1 MKKLLLLAANALFC
15 VLTATAQEPCL
26 VSFDLNYNATEKIS
40 PISVNS
46 GNAMPMTAKPLPKRT
61 GFRFGGWYTS
71 PECRPE
77 QEWRFGSN
85 SVGFYMPATD
95 SMTVKVPMTLY
106 AKWVAPTP
114 VRTVKD
120 LDAIREDL
128 YGWYVLENDI
138 DLSAVANWI
147 PIGEYEGNYEFAPGE
162 WWRHAFKGILD
173 GNGHTIRGLRITELT
188 TDKTALFGTVAN
200 GVIRNLRMEDSRLEL
215 AADKPYVAP
224 LAGILKQDD
233 GQECIVQ
240 NCEIA
245 NTLIKVRT
253 TNAESTFHSF
263 TGLCGGAWG
272 GTVENCSAS
281 GKMQLEMAGKGGGE
295 LYVGSFLG
303 EAYNDTRNCSSHFDI
318 DIQFMTPAEGEYKAF
333 IGGLQSSATNV
344 SNCSAT
350 GTISVKGNPGSEA
363 IYLGGLI
370 GSERYGTVENCSS
383 TVKITA
389 LDMPAVQ
396 IGGIVGEF
404 NAGYGTIGAA
414 FGIKVTTVRN
424 CSYAGTP
431 VIDGVGKPVFGE
443 ISGAGQPAPLSSPW
457 GLSMDYKL
465 ENNAYSANTVS
476 EANRSSEKE
485 ALCGDWYGLYCGSPV
500 TVSFSDKL
508 QLSAEAF
515 SSLNLDCNYLLL
527 GDGRISVPDAGP
539 GMAGEGI
546 YSIKD
551 GTLELLFVFG
561 PSGQVQPPTSFNDG
575 AGNPAATH
583 LTLKRD
589 RAEMDKATAPVKVPA
604 EALVAF
610 ERNRRLGAGINLN
623 SVLDGF
629 SDGTPLKAGS
639 IKGIADV
646 GFQSIRIP
654 IRWASHVSKE
664 APYTIDPAFFKE
676 VDDVIKE
683 CLQAGLA
690 VIIDNHYYPGLSF
703 NLGPQDLE
711 MEPNIERLCSIWSQI
726 SAHYKDYPDQD
737 VFFELMNEPSL
748 ALDPAIWNDVVAK
761 VVETIRKQNPG
772 KTIMVGTPSL
782 GQHWTIGL
790 LNFPDDWNII
800 VDAHYYLPQTFT
812 HQGLSYAMA
821 SDLHDIPWM
830 GTTDDK
836 APLEKDFSFLARWSR
851 RTGRPVCIGEYGV
864 CANADEA
871 SRARYVEFI
880 RSLIEQYG
888 MGSHY
893 WTYHNDIFQAFDERT
908 DQWNASLLKAMNLP
922 VRKEERQ
929 GQLTGEFRNPDLKYA
944 PMVRWWW
951 PGNDVENTEL
961 KRELELFASNHIGG
975 VEIQP
980 FALVVPMPEGRA
992 GAIMSFDTDSY
1003 YEHLSSVMS
1012 TAARLGMTV
1021 DLTNG
1026 SGWPA
1031 ASPAISE
1038 AEENRS
1044 LQYGMAAVPESG
1056 GTVAIPRST
1065 RQDSEYAT
1073 LIGLLEAQVKENEN
1087 GPRQIKDVKE
1097 LPLAEKTVTFA
1108 RAKVEKGWQRSL
1120 IALWSVPSQEINMIT
1135 ARPDGGKV
1143 IDHFDSIVVQ
1153 KTYDHYFGARS
1164 GLTPFYGN
1172 PFRSIFNDSYEFK
1185 VDRHITADFRDVF
1198 QRNRGYDPLP
1208 WMPANIFYGYNNMY
1222 DAGKG
1227 YAEFAF
1233 GDVDAH
1239 LRYDY
1244 DLTVSDLVRTHL
1256 LRGSSHWARER
1267 GLLHKTQ
1274 PYGLPMDYIGAAG
1287 DADIPETENMVFG
1300 GGSAGGLK
1308 MVSSGAMLY
1317 GKTLV
1322 TAESG
1327 VHMGRGLMMTPQKLR
1342 LTVDKNL
1349 SSGVNQLIWHGAPYR
1364 YGEDGTWQPFFNGLL
1379 GINFSSDLSEANHFW
1394 EEVAAVNQY
1403 AQRAQYLMQQ
1413 GKAVAD
1419 VLVYYP
1425 FLDYSDRSHNPEELL
1440 WYGYQPETEP
1450 AMQLNDEIPG
1460 DSESARWLQRIWP
1473 LLNELERRGITWAW
1487 VNDESLQEMTA
1498 GKDGRLQIRGNAYKG
1513 LVLFEL
1519 PYIQLATA
1527 QNLSVQNNA
1536 NILLIGEPPVA
1547 QPSFLDFQKNDR
1559 ETARLMS
1566 TATGGPNVC
1575 RDAARWAI
1583 NPPVKT
1589 LSGAE
1594 CVRLTRR
1601 KIGNGTFV
1609 QMYWN
1614 EDTRAKN
1621 LCLASDAAFAYWMN
1635 AEDGSIMTAE
1645 RDKDGCIRETLEPLS
1660 TRFLYLGNTPLEGVS
1675 TKPVGTNTVLT
1686 TLPKWNLKAGDVNL
1700 TDTAL
1705 EDWRNLPELS
1715 NCAEDAIY
1723 STTFRLSEITAGK
1736 HYTLDLGEVCYVAEV
1751 HVNGKSA
1758 GKRIWRPYTFDIT
1771 DYLQPG
1777 ENTLEII
1784 VKVSDYN
1791 AKVRQ
1796 GQEGNPNY
1804 APLAKGGLMANGL
1817 LGPVKVL
1824 VF

>member
-1 MKKLLLLAANALFC
+1 MKRLFLIASNILFC
-15 VLTATAQEPCL
+15 ILTATAQEPCL

-40 PISVNS
+40 PISVNT
-46 GNAMPMTAKPLPKRT
+46 GNAMPMAAKPLPERT
-61 GFRFGGWYTS
+61 GYRFGGWYTT
-71 PECRPE
+71 PDCRPE

-95 SMTVKVPMTLY
+95 SMTVKAPMTLY

-138 DLSAVANWI
+138 DLSEVANWI

-173 GNGHTIRGLRITELT
+173 GKGHTIRGLRITELT
-188 TDKTALFGTVAN
+188 TDKSALFGTVAN
-200 GVIRNLRMEDSRLEL
+200 GVIRNLRMEDSRLEFT
-215 AADKPYVAP
+215 ADKPYVAP

-233 GQECIVQ
+233 GLECIVQ

-253 TNAESTFHSF
+253 TNAENTFHSF

-272 GTVENCSAS
+272 GTIENCSVS

-318 DIQFMTPAEGEYKAF
+318 DIQFVTPAEGEYKAF

-344 SNCSAT
+344 SNCSAS
-350 GTISVKGNPGSEA
+350 GTIRVKGNPGSET

-370 GSERYGTVENCSS
+370 GSERYGTVENCASS
-383 TVKITA
+383 VKITA

-404 NAGYGTIGAA
+404 NSGYGTIGAA

-424 CSYAGTP
+424 CSYAGSP
-431 VIDGVGKPVFGE
+431 VIEGVGKPVFGE

-465 ENNAYSANTVS
+465 ENNAYQKSAPKGDDVS
-476 EANRSSEKE
+476 
-485 ALCGDWYGLYCGSPV
+485 CI
-500 TVSFSDKL
+500 
-508 QLSAEAF
+508 
-515 SSLNLDCNYLLL
+515 
-527 GDGRISVPDAGP
+527 GR
-539 GMAGEGI
+539 
-546 YSIKD
+546 
-551 GTLELLFVFG
+551 GT
-561 PSGQVQPPTSFNDG
+561 QV
-575 AGNPAATH
+575 PAA
-583 LTLKRD
+583 
-589 RAEMDKATAPVKVPA
+589 
-604 EALVAF
+604 
-610 ERNRRLGAGINLN
+610 
-623 SVLDGF
+623 S
-629 SDGTPLKAGS
+629 
-639 IKGIADV
+639 
-646 GFQSIRIP
+646 
-654 IRWASHVSKE
+654 
-664 APYTIDPAFFKE
+664 
-676 VDDVIKE
+676 
-683 CLQAGLA
+683 
-690 VIIDNHYYPGLSF
+690 
-703 NLGPQDLE
+703 
-711 MEPNIERLCSIWSQI
+711 
-726 SAHYKDYPDQD
+726 
-737 VFFELMNEPSL
+737 
-748 ALDPAIWNDVVAK
+748 
-761 VVETIRKQNPG
+761 
-772 KTIMVGTPSL
+772 
-782 GQHWTIGL
+782 
-790 LNFPDDWNII
+790 NF
-800 VDAHYYLPQTFT
+800 L
-812 HQGLSYAMA
+812 
-821 SDLHDIPWM
+821 
-830 GTTDDK
+830 
-836 APLEKDFSFLARWSR
+836 
-851 RTGRPVCIGEYGV
+851 
-864 CANADEA
+864 
-871 SRARYVEFI
+871 
-880 RSLIEQYG
+880 
-888 MGSHY
+888 
-893 WTYHNDIFQAFDERT
+893 
-908 DQWNASLLKAMNLP
+908 
-922 VRKEERQ
+922 
-929 GQLTGEFRNPDLKYA
+929 NPDLKYA
-944 PMVRWWW
+944 PLVRWWW
-951 PGNDVENTEL
+951 PGNDVEDTEL
-961 KRELELFASNHIGG
+961 KRELELFASKHIGG
-975 VEIQP
+975 VEIQS

-1003 YEHLSSVMS
+1003 FEHLSTVMS

-1031 ASPAISE
+1031 ASPAITE

-1044 LQYGMAAVPESG
+1044 LQYGMAAVPETG
-1056 GTVAIPRST
+1056 GTIAIPRSE

-1073 LIGLLEAQVKENEN
+1073 LIGLLEAQVAENEN
-1087 GPRQIKDVKE
+1087 GPRQIKDVKV
-1097 LPLAEKTVTFA
+1097 LPLADKAVTFA

-1153 KTYDHYFGARS
+1153 KTYEHYFGARS
-1164 GLTPFYGN
+1164 GLTPFYGK
-1172 PFRSIFNDSYEFK
+1172 PFRSIFNNSYEFK

-1208 WMPANIFYGYNNMY
+1208 WMPANICYGYNNMY

-1227 YAEFAF
+1227 YAEFTF
-1233 GDVDAH
+1233 GDVDAR

-1256 LRGSSHWARER
+1256 LRGSSHWAKKR

-1274 PYGLPMDYIGAAG
+1274 PYGLPMDYMGAAG

-1300 GGSAGGLK
+1300 GGSVGGLK

-1327 VHMGRGLMMTPQKLR
+1327 VHLGRGLMMTPQKLKM
-1342 LTVDKNL
+1342 TVDKNL

-1364 YGEDGTWQPFFNGLL
+1364 YGEDGSWQPFFNGLL

-1394 EEVAAVNQY
+1394 DEVAEVNQY

-1440 WYGYQPETEP
+1440 WYGFLPETEP
-1450 AMQLNDEIPG
+1450 AMQLNDEIPD
-1460 DSESARWLQRIWP
+1460 DSENGCWLQGIWP
-1473 LLNELERRGITWAW
+1473 VLNELERKGITWAW

-1498 GKDGRLQIRGNAYKG
+1498 GDDGSLQIRGNAYKG

-1527 QNLSVQNNA
+1527 QNLAVQNSA
-1536 NILLIGEPPVA
+1536 NILLIGEAPVA
-1547 QPSFLDFQKNDR
+1547 QPSFLDYQKNDR

-1566 TATGGPNVC
+1566 TATSGKNVC
-1575 RDAARWAI
+1575 RDAAKWTV

-1594 CVRLTRR
+1594 RVRLTRR
-1601 KIGNGTFV
+1601 EIGNGTFV

-1614 EDTRAKN
+1614 EDTSAKT
-1621 LCLASDAAFAYWMN
+1621 LCLTTDAAYAYWMN
-1635 AEDGSIMTAE
+1635 AEDGSIVSAE

-1660 TRFLYLGNTPLEGVS
+1660 ARFLYLCSAPLDGVS
-1675 TKPVGTNTVLT
+1675 TKPLGTYTVLT
-1686 TLPKWNLKAGDVNL
+1686 TLPKWNLKAGNVNL
-1700 TDTAL
+1700 TETAL
-1705 EDWRNLPELS
+1705 GDWRNLPELN

-1723 STTFRLSEITAGK
+1723 TTTFSLPKTTAGK

-1751 HVNGKSA
+1751 HVNGKCA

-1804 APLAKGGLMANGL
+1804 APLANGGLMANGL
-1817 LGPVKVL
+1817 LGPAKVL